1 MDEILNILI
10 KLAAMVLVFLVGRA
24 GRYLFELLKTKLNEK
39 QTEKLDLFIAE
50 LVAAAE
56 QMYKKDDPDGT
67 VRLNYV
73 QQMLVEAGYDITSA
87 VQALIE
93 SKVFSINLMNAASVI
108 ESIEV
113 KPVIG
118 FGTEPE
124 GGEGE

>member
-1 MDEILNILI
+1 MEQILDIII
-10 KLAAMVLVFLVGRA
+10 KLVAALLALGA
-24 GRYLFELLKTKLNEK
+24 GWLGRYLVSWLKTKLNEK

-73 QQMLVEAGYDITSA
+73 QQMLVEAGYEVTAA

-93 SKVFSINLMNAASVI
+93 SKVFSINLVNKNEIIVEPA
-108 ESIEV
+108 
-113 KPVIG
+113 PVMG
-118 FGTEPE
+118 FSADPE
-124 GGEGE
+124 GGEAE

>member
-1 MDEILNILI
+1 MEQILDIII
-10 KLAAMVLVFLVGRA
+10 KLVAALLALGA
-24 GRYLFELLKTKLNEK
+24 GWLGRYLVSWLKTKLNEK

-73 QQMLVEAGYDITSA
+73 QQMLVEAGYEVTAA

-93 SKVFSINLMNAASVI
+93 SKVFSINLVNKSEIIV
-108 ESIEV
+108 ESS
-113 KPVIG
+113 PVMG
-118 FGTEPE
+118 FSADPE
-124 GGEGE
+124 GGETE